1 MLLAK
6 MMHLLDCGADV
17 DAADGDDADGF
28 LKIMRACHR
37 DTHTHT
43 QTHTHTHT
51 PTSRSK
57 VLCRDVAVKVCSSRA
72 PMSHELSGS
81 PRFWEP
87 QTPFNP
93 QPPNSPNPK
102 HVRDPPID
110 LELKR
115 SARSKTLSTRLC
127 SAARKQ
133 DLPLKVPGSMSPPS
147 SLCNLT

>member
-1 MLLAK
+1 MLMLLTE
-6 MMHLLDCGADV
+6 MMLMVFSKSCALV
-17 DAADGDDADGF
+17 TE
-28 LKIMRACHR
+28 
-37 DTHTHT
+37 THTHT
-43 QTHTHTHT
+43 HKHTHTHT
-51 PTSRSK
+51 PLPLDPK
-57 VLCRDVAVKVCSSRA
+57 FYAGDVAVKVCSSRA